1 MSAPIITFFNN
12 KGGVGKTSL
21 VYHLAW
27 MLADLGHRVVT
38 ADLDPQANLTAAFLD
53 ETEIEQLW
61 SAGQTRTIWSAIRPF
76 VDDEG
81 SIEVLTPTCT
91 TDDNL
96 VLLPSEL
103 TLSRFED
110 DLSTQWRDCLE
121 GTRLRPFLVMSAF
134 WTVLRT
140 AAAAHGAEVVLV
152 DVGPSLGAIN
162 RAALV
167 ASDHVVVPMAP
178 DLFSLQ
184 GLRNLG
190 PTLRDWRQG
199 WRKRLK
205 ERASDDRE
213 LPAGAMWPLGYVLL
227 AHGVRLNRP
236 VQAYQ
241 RWMDQIP
248 EQFHH
253 LVLDQPAP
261 APRIEND
268 AYCLAQLKHYHSLM
282 PLAQEARKPIFALK
296 PADGAFGGHAQA
308 AQRAYG
314 DFRQLANRLLDA
326 TRTSRVRTP
335 ASSDTVGATRQSVAA
350 ADRAEDLLLLAC
362 GDQPQRAPQV
372 VPERDHL
379 VIG

>member
-27 MLADLGHRVVT
+27 MLADLGHRVVA
-38 ADLDPQANLTAAFLD
+38 ADLDPQANLTSAFLD
-53 ETEIEQLW
+53 EEEIEQLW
-61 SAGQTRTIWSAIRPF
+61 SAGETRTIWSAIRPF

-81 SIEVLTPTCT
+81 SIHAITPTVT
-91 TDDNL
+91 ADEHL

-110 DLSTQWRDCLE
+110 ELSTQWRDCLE

-134 WTVLRT
+134 WTVLRA
-140 AAAAHGAEVVLV
+140 AAAAHGAEIVLV

-190 PTLRDWRQG
+190 PTLREWRKG
-199 WRKRLK
+199 WRRRLD
-205 ERASDDRE
+205 ERPTDDRE
-213 LPAGAMWPLGYVLL
+213 LPFGAMDPLGYVLL

-241 RWMDQIP
+241 RWMNQIP
-248 EQFHH
+248 EQFHRS
-253 LVLDQPAP
+253 VLDQTTSAP
-261 APRIEND
+261 LPDDDR
-268 AYCLAQLKHYHSLM
+268 YCLAQLKHYHSLM

-314 DFRQLANRLLDA
+314 DFRELANRLLDA
-326 TRTSRVRTP
+326 VFTP
-335 ASSDTVGATRQSVAA
+335 AA
-350 ADRAEDLLLLAC
+350 
-362 GDQPQRAPQV
+362 
-372 VPERDHL
+372 
-379 VIG
+379 